1 MSSKF
6 TIPDWFKVKLYPHIG
21 LPVVK
26 KDAKGVVG
34 YIMNPQK
41 IASHQFRPLI
51 RRAVVT
57 YPHRW
62 DSNKR
67 VKRRIKKERPL
78 TYASHLDANIYAYY
92 ADQLQSKY
100 EAFVKDE
107 NLGDVVVAYRKI
119 PCADGRGNKCNIN
132 IADDVF
138 CYIKNE
144 LAGGKEVAII
154 TFDIKGFFDNLDHGV
169 VKRTW
174 KQTMDM
180 DEMPLDVYKVFKSV
194 TKYSFV
200 HEEALFDLFKDN
212 IICRKDKKLVNRPV
226 KKMRYLRKHEAV
238 AYCTTDGVKQI
249 KKRHLLETNT
259 DGKGIPQGLPIS
271 AVLANVYMR
280 DFDVLVNHY
289 VQSIGGIY
297 KRYSDDIVVVCPIQV
312 GKECKQFVMNS
323 IGNVSLEI
331 EEHKTNLFEIHIV
344 NGVPKCFHETEGE
357 AKPIEYLGFA
367 FDGQRV
373 LLKNAS
379 LCRYYN
385 KMRMDKRRHKRWAIS
400 VNNQT
405 NGRVFTN
412 QIVRRFTLA
421 GAKRHHILIR
431 QSDGSFKQSKE
442 KTFGNYLNYAY
453 KAADVMN
460 EPHIKRQLRRNLH
473 KVKMNIIEI
482 KRDVSRVHRAQL
494 YNLLNDGL

>member
-1 MSSKF
+1 VASKF
-6 TIPDWFKVKLYPHIG
+6 QAPEWFKVKQYPHIG

-26 KDAKGVVG
+26 ADARKIVG
-34 YIMNPQK
+34 YVSKHEN
-41 IASHQFRPLI
+41 IARHQFRPLI
-51 RRAVVT
+51 RRTVVT
-57 YPHRW
+57 HPHRLT
-62 DSNKR
+62 NNGTINRKR
-67 VKRRIKKERPL
+67 KERPL

-92 ADQLQSKY
+92 AHQLQLEY
-100 EAFVKDE
+100 EKFINE
-107 NLGDVVVAYRKI
+107 ERLSDVVVAYRKI
-119 PCADGRGNKCNIN
+119 SCANGRGNKCNID

-138 CYIKNE
+138 RYIKNE
-144 LAGGKEVAII
+144 LAGGKEVAVI
-154 TFDIKGFFDNLDHGV
+154 TFDIKGFFDNLDHKI

-200 HEEALFDLFKDN
+200 REEALFDLFKDN

-323 IGNVSLEI
+323 IGNVNLEI

-460 EPHIKRQLRRNLH
+460 EPGIKRQLRRNLH
-473 KVKMNIIEI
+473 KVKMNIVEI
-482 KRDVSRVHRAQL
+482 KHDVRRVHRAQL
-494 YNLLNDGL
+494 YNLLSGDL